1 MDVDVSHIH
10 YLNGSAQNRPHS
22 IDRLTFKINVDTNI
36 TLNQKSDLPRLVLH
50 FRKMRFFSKKR
61 HVMAPLITARSRI
74 TAINSNNNDTKM
86 AVAVPQSLGGPTFNS
101 KAIVPR
107 PEKLIIIVAWRI
119 FPAYANTYERGVCI
133 AIRVAAATARPPRN
147 SLEHTSPFQVNQP
160 NTIPRA
166 LSTPLSTFS
175 NQGERRIH
183 SAYTRSD

>member
-1 MDVDVSHIH
+1 
-10 YLNGSAQNRPHS
+10 
-22 IDRLTFKINVDTNI
+22 
-36 TLNQKSDLPRLVLH
+36 
-50 FRKMRFFSKKR
+50 
-61 HVMAPLITARSRI
+61 
-74 TAINSNNNDTKM
+74 M

-166 LSTPLSTFS
+166 LSTFS